1 LRHPPQGLAF
11 RLEQKIVGQVG
22 KGIVASSVKWE
33 RDPVTIT
40 ADAAL
45 AAGSDEARNARDEA
59 EDFLREILAR
69 APCR

>member
-1 LRHPPQGLAF
+1 M
-11 RLEQKIVGQVG
+11 
-22 KGIVASSVKWE
+22 E

-59 EDFLREILAR
+59 EDFLRRFWLR